1 MKHLRIVLAPLLV
14 FVLATA
20 ASAERLSLAAISD
33 YLNSLT
39 SAEAEFTQVN
49 DDGTISTGRI
59 FINRPGRIRFE
70 YNPPDASLVM
80 AGSGEV
86 VIFDNKSN
94 ATPERFPLAST
105 PLAIILKPTVN
116 LGQARMV
123 VGHTSDATT
132 TTVTAQDPD
141 HPEYGN
147 IQLVFTDNPVELR
160 QWIVTDAADQQ
171 TTVILGELKTGGT
184 LSPRMFDIRGELE
197 KRGF

>member
-1 MKHLRIVLAPLLV
+1 
-14 FVLATA
+14 
-20 ASAERLSLAAISD
+20 
-33 YLNSLT
+33 
-39 SAEAEFTQVN
+39 
-49 DDGTISTGRI
+49 
-59 FINRPGRIRFE
+59 
-70 YNPPDASLVM
+70 M

-86 VIFDNKSN
+86 VVFDTKSN
-94 ATPERFPLAST
+94 AAPERFPLAST

-184 LSPRMFDIRGELE
+184 MSPRMFDIRGELE